1 MKKYSE
7 DMTGIEIFFCGGF
20 LVIAIF
26 CLLLL
31 TGIIK
36 PVSQRKPSEDK
47 DEKESPKEEAASDNA
62 HVVAPSKFNVDEFM
76 AQISSEVISD
86 VRKELPKIL
95 KDAIGEVKISDI
107 KFEEGFDEDEEFV
120 PRKFKALNNDETDD
134 AFNIDL
140 RNIDDTPPSEPIA
153 TGTSMDEL
161 EEAMDVA
168 MDNDSS
174 DEELA
179 KVGKVIE
186 PYTVTKLFDA
196 ITTNEEIDRRIELC
210 LTLALRAELSM
221 KLKPSKKDSHN
232 NEKKEPPSSP
242 VPSEAPVNS
251 ESEETVKQAEYDFNK
266 LNSDDFDLDDF
277 IG

>member
-1 MKKYSE
+1 
-7 DMTGIEIFFCGGF
+7 MTGIEIFFCGGF

-36 PVSQRKPSEDK
+36 PVSQRKTSEDK
-47 DEKESPKEEAASDNA
+47 DEKVSPKEEAASDNA

-120 PRKFKALNNDETDD
+120 PRKFKALNDDETDD
-134 AFNIDL
+134 AFNTDL
-140 RNIDDTPPSEPIA
+140 RDIDDTPPSEPIA

-168 MDNDSS
+168 MDDNSS

-179 KVGKVIE
+179 KAGKVIE

-232 NEKKEPPSSP
+232 NEKKEPPLSP
-242 VPSEAPVNS
+242 VPQEAPANP
-251 ESEETVKQAEYDFNK
+251 ESEETVKQSEYDFNK

-277 IG
+277 VG

>member
-1 MKKYSE
+1 
-7 DMTGIEIFFCGGF
+7 MTGIEIFFCGGF

-36 PVSQRKPSEDK
+36 PVSQKKASEEKEEK
-47 DEKESPKEEAASDNA
+47 DEKVSPKEDAASDNA
-62 HVVAPSKFNVDEFM
+62 QVAAPSKFNVDEFM

-120 PRKFKALNNDETDD
+120 PRKFKALNEDETDD
-134 AFNIDL
+134 AFNTDL

-168 MDNDSS
+168 MDKNSS
-174 DEELA
+174 DEDLA
-179 KVGKVIE
+179 KAGKVIE

-242 VPSEAPVNS
+242 VPPEAPVNP
-251 ESEETVKQAEYDFNK
+251 ESEETIKQAEYDFNK

>member
-36 PVSQRKPSEDK
+36 PVVQRKASEDK
-47 DEKESPKEEAASDNA
+47 EEKVSPKEEATSDNA

-120 PRKFKALNNDETDD
+120 PRKFKALNEDETDD
-134 AFNIDL
+134 AFNTDL

-161 EEAMDVA
+161 EEAMGVA

-174 DEELA
+174 DEDLA
-179 KVGKVIE
+179 KAGKVIE

-242 VPSEAPVNS
+242 VPPEAPVNP

>member
-36 PVSQRKPSEDK
+36 PVSQKKTSEDK
-47 DEKESPKEEAASDNA
+47 DEKVSPKEEAASDKTQ
-62 HVVAPSKFNVDEFM
+62 VVAPSKFNVDEFM

-120 PRKFKALNNDETDD
+120 PRKFKALNDDETDD
-134 AFNIDL
+134 AFNTDL

-168 MDNDSS
+168 MDNKSS
-174 DEELA
+174 EEDLA
-179 KVGKVIE
+179 KAGKVIE

-232 NEKKEPPSSP
+232 NEKKEPSSSSVLP
-242 VPSEAPVNS
+242 EAPVNP
-251 ESEETVKQAEYDFNK
+251 ESEETVKPSEYDFNK

-277 IG
+277 VG

>member
-1 MKKYSE
+1 
-7 DMTGIEIFFCGGF
+7 MTGIEIFFCGGF

-36 PVSQRKPSEDK
+36 PVSQKKTSEDK
-47 DEKESPKEEAASDNA
+47 DEKVSPKVEVASDKA
-62 HVVAPSKFNVDEFM
+62 QVVAPSKFNVDEFM

-120 PRKFKALNNDETDD
+120 PRKFKALNDDETND
-134 AFNIDL
+134 AFNTDL

-161 EEAMDVA
+161 EEAMEVA
-168 MDNDSS
+168 MDNNSS
-174 DEELA
+174 DEDLA
-179 KVGKVIE
+179 KAGKVIE
-186 PYTVTKLFDA
+186 PYTETKLFDA
-196 ITTNEEIDRRIELC
+196 ITTNEEIDCRIELC

-221 KLKPSKKDSHN
+221 KLKPSKADSHN
-232 NEKKEPPSSP
+232 KEKKAPPLSP
-242 VPSEAPVNS
+242 VPPETTVNP
-251 ESEETVKQAEYDFNK
+251 ESEETVKQTGYDFNK
-266 LNSDDFDLDDF
+266 LHSDDFDLDDF
-277 IG
+277 VG

>member
-1 MKKYSE
+1 
-7 DMTGIEIFFCGGF
+7 MTGIEIFFCGGF

-36 PVSQRKPSEDK
+36 PVVQRKASEDK
-47 DEKESPKEEAASDNA
+47 EEKVSPKEEATSDNA

-120 PRKFKALNNDETDD
+120 PRKFKALNEDETDD
-134 AFNIDL
+134 AFNTDL

-161 EEAMDVA
+161 EEAMGVA

-174 DEELA
+174 DEDLA
-179 KVGKVIE
+179 KAGKVIE

-221 KLKPSKKDSHN
+221 KLKPSKKDPHN

-242 VPSEAPVNS
+242 VPPETSVNS
-251 ESEETVKQAEYDFNK
+251 KTEETVKQSEYDFNK

-277 IG
+277 VG